1 MSVVEQASYY
11 TDRLKG
17 EVEKLRFESGSRN
30 IYRSIVKLWL
40 GKYRGTRL
48 ENKNTLDGNPDS
60 AQATQDVEVPLK
72 GFWLCGMPEARVD
85 DVEDGLPG
93 SLLYHRVL
101 M

>member
-1 MSVVEQASYY
+1 MSLNRQA
-11 TDRLKG
+11 TIQID
-17 EVEKLRFESGSRN
+17 LRGKWKSSGSHVEVG
-30 IYRSIVKLWL
+30 IYIGLWF

-85 DVEDGLPG
+85 DMKDGLPG